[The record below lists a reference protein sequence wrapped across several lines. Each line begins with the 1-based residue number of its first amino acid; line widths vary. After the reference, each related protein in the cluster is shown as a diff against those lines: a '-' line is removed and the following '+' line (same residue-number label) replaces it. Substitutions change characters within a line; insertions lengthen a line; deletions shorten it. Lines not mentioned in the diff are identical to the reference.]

1 MDSFRRPHHGTMVL
15 WGLCVNRSLCPIYL
29 KVRFSGYKIFDACFH
44 SLSIWNVFPCFP
56 LSQELLRSVSQSV
69 SQLLQLCL
77 TLCDPMDC
85 SLPGSS
91 VHGYSPGKHDLE
103 SLGDHSIITW
113 EECAWEWNQQISDD
127 TVWPL
132 DPALH
137 VAPSTP
143 GLSWASKSRATP
155 TLREYFWSQF
165 ELGFWHM

>member
-91 VHGYSPGKHDLE
+91 VHGYSPGKNTGVGCHFL
-103 SLGDHSIITW
+103 LQGIF
-113 EECAWEWNQQISDD
+113 
-127 TVWPL
+127 
-132 DPALH
+132 
-137 VAPSTP
+137 
-143 GLSWASKSRATP
+143 P
-155 TLREYFWSQF
+155 TLMSYVSCIGRWLSLPLVPPGKSWWEYSNC
-165 ELGFWHM
+165 LMKT